1 MTHLRVE
8 INRIINIQTF
18 SLPKDNTSQ
27 PFYYDRQPG
36 SPFSVPA
43 GFSFV
48 ITDIII
54 QPETTTLTPNQFF
67 LVVITVG
74 GARSFTSRSDGR
86 TQHYPLAAGLVI
98 PSGASLD
105 ARNTTFSTGTAE
117 IQLLGYFVKETLALG
132 IGKPF
137 TS

>member
-54 QPETTTLTPNQFF
+54 QPEVTSLTPNQFF
-67 LVVITVG
+67 LAVITIG
-74 GARSFTSRSDGR
+74 GARSFTSRSDGSTR
-86 TQHYPLAAGLVI
+86 HYPLSGGLVI
-98 PSGASLD
+98 PGGASLD
-105 ARNTTFSTGTAE
+105 ARNTTFSAGTAE
-117 IQLLGYFVKETLALG
+117 VQLLGYFVKEALALG
-132 IGKPF
+132 TGKPF
-137 TS
+137 TA

>member
-8 INRIINIQTF
+8 INRIINIQTLN
-18 SLPKDNTSQ
+18 LPKDNTSQ

-54 QPETTTLTPNQFF
+54 QPETTICKPTLSPRF
-67 LVVITVG
+67 VI
-74 GARSFTSRSDGR
+74 GADSNII
-86 TQHYPLAAGLVI
+86 GL
-98 PSGASLD
+98 S
-105 ARNTTFSTGTAE
+105 TT
-117 IQLLGYFVKETLALG
+117 KTL
-132 IGKPF
+132 
-137 TS
+137 